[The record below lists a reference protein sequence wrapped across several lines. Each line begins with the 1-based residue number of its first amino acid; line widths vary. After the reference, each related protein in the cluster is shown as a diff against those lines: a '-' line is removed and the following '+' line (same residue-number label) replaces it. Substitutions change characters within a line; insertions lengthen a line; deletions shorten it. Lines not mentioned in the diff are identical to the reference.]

1 LASRLKTYTAELD
14 GLNDWIVAAPNQK
27 AALTAFGVHQDLFAQ
42 GQAGVTTDS
51 ALVEAAAASP
61 GQPLKRPKGGKGPF
75 KAGPAD
81 SDWAKALEAA
91 GKGAKPPKKVS
102 RAKLDKAESALEAAE
117 RAGEAELARL
127 ESEASAARERLAAA
141 QERHDAEVETARA
154 AVEAART
161 AYRKASE

>member
-1 LASRLKTYTAELD
+1 MAGRLKTYTAELD

-27 AALTAFGVHQDLFAQ
+27 AALEAFGVHQDLFAQ

-51 ALVEAAAASP
+51 AMVDAATDSP
-61 GQPLKRPKGGKGPF
+61 GQPLKRPKGGKGRF

-81 SDWAKALEAA
+81 SDWSGALKAA

-102 RAKLDKAESALEAAE
+102 RAKLDKAEAALKAAE

-127 ESEASAARERLAAA
+127 EAEVAAARERLAAA
-141 QERHDAEVETARA
+141 RDRHDAEVDKARA
-154 AVEAART
+154 AVEAERA
-161 AYRKASE
+161 AYRKASD